1 MLIDANDS
9 PPVCESSVYRASLDE
24 GAGFFDPPLFIKVRD
39 ADSIADISYRLIAS
53 DDIQNLFDV
62 DKHTGQLII
71 KNTAALDVN
80 HLKSETLYF
89 GVEVKQLLL
98 FEFTGRNKIVWV
110 SFLVYGL
117 LYHV

>member
-39 ADSIADISYRLIAS
+39 ADSIADISYRLIA
-53 DDIQNLFDV
+53 DEDIQYLFAV
-62 DKHTGQLII
+62 DKHTGQLFI

-80 HLKSETLYF
+80 HLKSENLFF
-89 GVEVKQLLL
+89 GVEVWLGI
-98 FEFTGRNKIVWV
+98 TV
-110 SFLVYGL
+110 SIWLSI
-117 LYHV
+117 